1 MTPDRVADVEEVYR
15 SPHLPDCDE
24 RTFVLLAVGIPS
36 AIGADPDNYHV
47 YVDAVHAPEA
57 RTQLARYEAEQ
68 RQEAA
73 RRAAAFAAPPSRD
86 HPGAALG
93 VLGYCLV
100 IGGIG
105 LALAEGVGP
114 LDAFWRGDLDAARVQ
129 SGEWWRSITALTLH
143 TDGAHLLANLAAG
156 SWFGWLAARQLGPGI
171 AWALALIAASTSN
184 LLEALLGPPTH
195 RAVGA
200 STAVFAVLGVLSAH
214 AWRSRHGSGAPAGVP
229 AARRWATRWG
239 PLVVGVILLGWFG
252 SEGENTD
259 VVAHVGGFA
268 LGALAGVFAAL
279 PRVERA
285 LERVPQW
292 AAGLLAVGLV
302 ALGWGLALR

>member
-1 MTPDRVADVEEVYR
+1 MHRVADVEEVYR
-15 SPHLPDCDE
+15 SPHLADCDE

-36 AIGADPDNYHV
+36 AIGADPENYHV
-47 YVDAVHAPEA
+47 YVDAAHAPEA
-57 RTQLARYEAEQ
+57 RAQLARYEAEQ
-68 RQEAA
+68 RHEAA
-73 RRAAAFAAPPSRD
+73 RRAAAFAAPPARD
-86 HPGAALG
+86 HPGAASG
-93 VLGYCLV
+93 VVAYCLV

-114 LDAFWRGDLDAARVQ
+114 LDAFWRGDLDGARVQ
-129 SGEWWRSITALTLH
+129 AGEWWRAVTALTLH

-156 SWFGWLAARQLGPGI
+156 SWFGWLAGRQLGPGI
-171 AWALALIAASTSN
+171 AWALALLAASSSN
-184 LLEALLGPPTH
+184 LLEALFGPASH

-214 AWRSRHGSGAPAGVP
+214 AWRSRHGGAAAGAP

-268 LGALAGVFAAL
+268 LGAAAGVLTAV
-279 PRVERA
+279 PRVDRA

-292 AAGLLAVGLV
+292 AAGAFAIGLVGL
-302 ALGWGLALR
+302 AWALALR

>member
-1 MTPDRVADVEEVYR
+1 VADVEEVYR
-15 SPHLPDCDE
+15 SPHLADCDE

-36 AIGADPDNYHV
+36 AIGADPANYHV
-47 YVDAVHAPEA
+47 YVDSVHAAEA
-57 RTQLARYEAEQ
+57 RGQLARYEMEQ

-73 RRAAAFAAPPSRD
+73 RRAAAFAAPPARD
-86 HPGAALG
+86 HPGAVMG
-93 VLGYCLV
+93 IMGYWLV
-100 IGGIG
+100 IGGVG

-129 SGEWWRSITALTLH
+129 AGEWWRAVTALTLH

-156 SWFGWLAARQLGPGI
+156 SWFGWLAGRQLGPGI
-171 AWALALIAASTSN
+171 AWALALIAAATSN
-184 LLEALLGPPTH
+184 LLEALLGPAAH

-200 STAVFAVLGVLSAH
+200 STAVFAVLGLLSAH
-214 AWRSRHGSGAPAGVP
+214 AWRSRHGSGGVP

-268 LGALAGVFAAL
+268 LGAVAGVLAAA
-279 PRVERA
+279 PGVERA

-292 AAGLLAVGLV
+292 AAGVAAIGLV
-302 ALGWGLALR
+302 AVAWVLALR

>member
-1 MTPDRVADVEEVYR
+1 LSEVEEVYR
-15 SPHLPDCDE
+15 SPHLADCDE

-36 AIGADPDNYHV
+36 AIGADPLNYHV

-57 RTQLARYEAEQ
+57 RAQLARYEAEQ

-73 RRAAAFAAPPSRD
+73 RRAAAFAAPPRRA
-86 HPGAALG
+86 HRGAAYA
-93 VLGYCLV
+93 VVGYWLV
-100 IGGIG
+100 IAGIG
-105 LALAEGVGP
+105 LLLAEGVGP

-129 SGEWWRSITALTLH
+129 AGEWWRAVTALTLH
-143 TDGAHLLANLAAG
+143 ADGVHLLANLAAG
-156 SWFGWLAARQLGPGI
+156 SWFGWLAARQLGPGV
-171 AWALALIAASTSN
+171 AWALALLAASASN
-184 LLEALLGPPTH
+184 LLEALFGPASH

-200 STAVFAVLGVLSAH
+200 STAVFAVLGLLSAH
-214 AWRSRHGSGAPAGVP
+214 AWRSRHGGAAPGVP

-268 LGALAGVFAAL
+268 FGAVAGVLAAV

-292 AAGLLAVGLV
+292 AAGLFAVGVV
-302 ALGWGLALR
+302 AGGWALALR

>member
-1 MTPDRVADVEEVYR
+1 MADVEEVYR
-15 SPHLPDCDE
+15 SAHLADCDE

-47 YVDAVHAPEA
+47 YVDAAHASEA
-57 RTQLARYEAEQ
+57 RAQLARYEVEQ
-68 RQEAA
+68 RHEAA
-73 RRAAAFAAPPSRD
+73 RRAAAFAAPPARD
-86 HPGAALG
+86 HPGAVWG
-93 VLGYCLV
+93 VIAYWLV

-105 LALAEGVGP
+105 LALAEAVGP

-129 SGEWWRSITALTLH
+129 AGEWWRSITALTLH

-184 LLEALLGPPTH
+184 LLEALLGPASH

-200 STAVFAVLGVLSAH
+200 STAVFAVLGLLSAH
-214 AWRSRHGSGAPAGVP
+214 AWRSRHGGGAAASAP
-229 AARRWATRWG
+229 AARRWANRWG

-268 LGALAGVFAAL
+268 LGALAGVLAAL
-279 PRVERA
+279 PRVERM
-285 LERVPQW
+285 LEQVPQW
-292 AAGLLAVGLV
+292 AAGAFAIGLV
-302 ALGWGLALR
+302 MLGWALALR